1 MSFCVTLEF
10 CLALALARQ
19 TKRRAKNDFIMRK
32 RCHFPERHLLLIQ
45 REYNIFLSQQ
55 NGISAGLSATEI
67 ISRTGRFE
75 MATYYS
81 AK

>member
-10 CLALALARQ
+10 CLALALARIA
-19 TKRRAKNDFIMRK
+19 RR
-32 RCHFPERHLLLIQ
+32 
-45 REYNIFLSQQ
+45 REYNIFFSQQ
-55 NGISAGLSATEI
+55 NDISAGLSATEI